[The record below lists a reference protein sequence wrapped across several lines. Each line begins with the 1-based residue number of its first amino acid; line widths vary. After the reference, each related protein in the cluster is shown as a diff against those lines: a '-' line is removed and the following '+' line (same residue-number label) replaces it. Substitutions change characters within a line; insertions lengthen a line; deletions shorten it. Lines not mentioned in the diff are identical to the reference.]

1 MKITPLAIPDVRLI
15 EPERFTD
22 NRGYFSETYRRDRLA
37 DAGIEIEFI
46 QDNESRSDKI
56 WTVRGLHYQA
66 PPHGQAKLVRVTT
79 GKIFDVAVDIRAGS
93 PTFGQCVSAVLSAE
107 NGKQLFIPEGFAH
120 GFCAL
125 EGDTVVAYRASA
137 YYAPDRDFGLCWNDP
152 DLNIPWPVDQADA
165 ILSDR
170 DRAHPPLKS
179 ISTPFE

>member
-15 EPERFTD
+15 EPERLTD
-22 NRGYFSETYRRDRLA
+22 NRGYFSEIYRRNHLA

-56 WTVRGLHYQA
+56 GTVRGLHFQA
-66 PPHGQAKLVRVTT
+66 PPHAQAKLVRVTA
-79 GKIFDVAVDIRAGS
+79 GRIFDVAVDIRAGS
-93 PTFGQCVSAVLSAE
+93 PTFGQCVNAVLSAE

-125 EGDTVVAYRASA
+125 VDDTIVAYKASA
-137 YYAPDRDFGLCWNDP
+137 YYAPDCDFGLCWNDP
-152 DLNIPWPVDQADA
+152 DLAISWPVDPVDA

-170 DRAHPPLKS
+170 DGAHPRLKS